1 MILYIIKKSNF
12 LKMSK
17 KIEDKYKVLDQISH
31 VILRPTTYVGSNKP
45 HTASKSIINE
55 NSILQKELTY
65 IPSFL
70 KIFDEVATNSIDEFQ
85 RTKELTTIKIDIN
98 IKEGWV
104 SVFDD
109 GGIPV
114 VIHQDHGKYVP
125 EVIFGNLMSGSNYDD
140 TDERTGAGVNG
151 LGSKLTNIFS
161 KKFEVSTCDGKNLF
175 TQIFTNNMRDRT
187 EPKVKK
193 SKSNHTCIKYY
204 PDFAQFSLDGI
215 DETHFKLI
223 EKRVYDLA
231 GCNPDIKFYFNGA
244 EIKFKSFEDYVKLYQ
259 NDYFFETNSDKSWS
273 IAVAP
278 SSDGFQQVSFVNS
291 TETYDGGTHVEYI
304 LSQILTNLRE
314 FFQKKHKVDIKPSE
328 LKSHISIYI
337 NSTIINPSF
346 SSQTKEKLIT
356 EVKDFGYT
364 YQISEKLT
372 KWILKSEIVQSVL
385 DWIQRKKD
393 ADENKLTREL
403 NKNLSKLKVEKL
415 IDAKGKDRKSCSLG
429 LYEGDSASGSFRKY
443 RDTQTQ
449 GAFSLRGKFT
459 NAAEITTQKLIQ
471 NNEVVNLMAALGLK
485 LGQKLEVDK
494 LRYGKILLYVDADS
508 DGNSIAALLINFF
521 FKFWPELF
529 ENEMIYKV
537 ETPIV
542 VTKNNKTKKKIY
554 FYTQNEYNKWL
565 ENINTKDWEIEYKK
579 GLAALL
585 DDEYQD
591 IIQNPILTKIKTDEL
606 SKNYLNI
613 WFGKE
618 TDLRKIEIMK

>member
-1 MILYIIKKSNF
+1 
-12 LKMSK
+12 MSK

-85 RTKELTTIKIDIN
+85 RTKEITTIKIDIN
-98 IKEGWV
+98 IKEGWI

-443 RDTQTQ
+443 RDPQTQ

>member
-1 MILYIIKKSNF
+1 
-12 LKMSK
+12 MSK